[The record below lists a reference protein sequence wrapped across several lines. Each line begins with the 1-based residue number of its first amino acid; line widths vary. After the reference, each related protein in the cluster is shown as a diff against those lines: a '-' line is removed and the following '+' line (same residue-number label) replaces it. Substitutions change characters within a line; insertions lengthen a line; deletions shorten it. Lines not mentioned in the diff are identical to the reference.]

1 MNTQEVPSTAGR
13 DPAEPTPPARRR
25 ARRFGIAATIALAAA
40 LVPSSIAAAT
50 SSGPTHQQGSA
61 NAAEHHSSA
70 KPTIV
75 LVHGA
80 WADNSSWSG
89 EVQRL
94 QAAGYPVAVAPTPLR
109 GLSEDSDYLKSFLA
123 SISGPV
129 VLVGHSYGGSV
140 ITNAATG
147 NAAVKALVYIDA
159 YIPDTGQ
166 SAAELSGPDA
176 ALSSA
181 ATDPTSVFSLVPYP
195 GAPAGIVDTYVLPS
209 VFTSGFAGDLPKA
222 KAAVLAASQTPTSLK
237 AITEPSGAPAWK
249 TIPSWALVGKQDK
262 VIPPAQQRAM
272 AAHAG
277 SHVTEINSAHMS
289 LISHPAQTTALIL
302 TAVRA
307 TN

>member
-1 MNTQEVPSTAGR
+1 MNTQEVPSTAGM

-40 LVPSSIAAAT
+40 LIPGSIAAAT
-50 SSGPTHQQGSA
+50 TSSPAHQQG
-61 NAAEHHSSA
+61 SA

-94 QAAGYPVAVAPTPLR
+94 QAAGYTVAVAPTPLR

-123 SISGPV
+123 SISGPI

-176 ALSSA
+176 ALSGA
-181 ATDPTSVFSLVPYP
+181 ATDPASVFNLVPYP
-195 GAPAGIVDTYVLPS
+195 GAPAGVVDTYVLPQ
-209 VFTSGFAGDLPKA
+209 VFISGFAADLPTA
-222 KAAVLAASQTPTSLK
+222 QAAVLAASQTPTSLK
-237 AITEPSGAPAWK
+237 AITEPSGTPAWK

-277 SHVTEINSAHMS
+277 SHVTEINSSHLS

-302 TAVRA
+302 TAARA
-307 TN
+307 AN